1 MMWRFCPAVR
11 RRLKNERY
19 SEFQQISYSGGFLTM
34 TVKKALV
41 LCACLLSVWMF
52 VLPAP
57 AQEDRGKAELKA
69 AAGNIS
75 VSYGRPQLK
84 GRDPWT
90 WQKEGAY
97 WRMGSGD
104 MTTLT
109 TSVDLMVGSTRLTKG
124 TYGLWLLKVSA
135 EKYELVFNK
144 ETTGM
149 GMNHDKAKDVA
160 SIPVKKEPAA
170 SPVETF
176 TIELVNRPS
185 GATFSLAWGTAKLS
199 ADLQF
204 AK

>member
-1 MMWRFCPAVR
+1 MR
-11 RRLKNERY
+11 
-19 SEFQQISYSGGFLTM
+19 
-34 TVKKALV
+34 VKRAAG
-41 LCACLLSVWMF
+41 LCAILVAVF
-52 VLPAP
+52 IIAVPAR

-69 AAGNIS
+69 AGGNITI
-75 VSYGRPQLK
+75 SYGRPQLK

-109 TSVDLMVGSTRLTKG
+109 TPVDLMVGSTRLAKG

-144 ETTGM
+144 ETSGM
-149 GMNHDKAKDVA
+149 GMNHDKAKDAASVA
-160 SIPVKKEPAA
+160 VKKEAVG

-176 TIELVNRPS
+176 TIELKSQPS
-185 GATFSLAWGTAKLS
+185 GAAFSLSWGLAKLS
-199 ADLQF
+199 VDLPF

>member
-1 MMWRFCPAVR
+1 
-11 RRLKNERY
+11 
-19 SEFQQISYSGGFLTM
+19 M
-34 TVKKALV
+34 TVKKAV
-41 LCACLLSVWMF
+41 GFCAFLLAIFMVA
-52 VLPAP
+52 VPAQ

-69 AAGNIS
+69 AGGNIT
-75 VSYGRPQLK
+75 VNYGRPQLK

-109 TSVDLMVGSTRLTKG
+109 TTVDLMIGSTRLVKG

-135 EKYELVFNK
+135 DSYELVFNK

-149 GMNHDKAKDVA
+149 GMNHDKAKDAA
-160 SIPVKKEPAA
+160 SIAVKKEPSA

-176 TIELVNRPS
+176 TIDLQSRPS
-185 GATFSLAWGTAKLS
+185 GAAFSLSWGSAKLS
-199 ADLQF
+199 VDLPF